1 METEKLQVSAKTLAE
16 RAILDKMVAGKPKR
30 NSMTEHAGLPVKG
43 YQPQSEEKVQAVN
56 HNKELEETLLR
67 VCDGMKSIAVIDQ
80 RWLAIART
88 HFEEGFMAMNRS
100 IFKPGRVRLRSD
112 GADNASEVPTHSE
125 DFGQTHRD
133 AAPRTMENM
142 PTAEAKPPKATRD
155 DIVA

>member
-1 METEKLQVSAKTLAE
+1 
-16 RAILDKMVAGKPKR
+16 
-30 NSMTEHAGLPVKG
+30 MTEHAGLPVKG

-67 VCDGMKSIAVIDQ
+67 VCDGMKGIAVIDQ

-112 GADNASEVPTHSE
+112 GADNAPEVPTHSE
-125 DFGQTHRD
+125 DFGQTPK
-133 AAPRTMENM
+133 AADFGPKAATLENM